1 MQWTAIATASAI
13 PDSLATTV
21 TCRSGAATHQ
31 APEFSQVAEMAS
43 VLRIVAPGVTLPW
56 SITSSKGRCLLPRY
70 RSAPCSRPGLYE
82 SKENPL

>member
-43 VLRIVAPGVTLPW
+43 VLRIVAPGVTLP
-56 SITSSKGRCLLPRY
+56 
-70 RSAPCSRPGLYE
+70 
-82 SKENPL
+82 